1 MTEQVDGQM
10 SLFDQDIWSSKMSQV
25 YSAATLTTTTEET
38 SELCLRKSQESKI
51 KMPLFLDLT
60 QRTDDGLQADVSWVE
75 GGPLLGEYMMHSFGE
90 YPNEENASHLSQI
103 LEAIPHRKY
112 SLSAKACEGILRRAS
127 NRGKELPQ
135 MLKDALVQ
143 QIERSKHE

>member
-1 MTEQVDGQM
+1 
-10 SLFDQDIWSSKMSQV
+10 
-25 YSAATLTTTTEET
+25 
-38 SELCLRKSQESKI
+38 
-51 KMPLFLDLT
+51 
-60 QRTDDGLQADVSWVE
+60 
-75 GGPLLGEYMMHSFGE
+75 MMHSFRE

-103 LEAIPHRKY
+103 LEVTPHRKY

-143 QIERSKHE
+143 QIERSKNE